1 MESLLQDVRFAA
13 RSLRKAR
20 SVTAIAVAC
29 FALGI
34 GANTAIFSVV
44 KAVLVDAMP
53 YRDPA
58 HLVHVGESERG
69 RGPYSFSPANFFD
82 LQAQTDL
89 FTGAAAYS
97 VTSRD
102 LVSAAEPQ
110 RLRGVR
116 ATANLF
122 TVLGSQ
128 PRAGRVFLPSDT
140 LPGQPPV
147 VVLSEQLWRR
157 QFGSDPAIVGATIS
171 LSGVQT
177 VVVGVMPADFD
188 FPITPVHSD
197 FWLPLD
203 WRTFGDLSQRMN
215 HSLQG
220 VVARLAPGLDSARAA
235 AGLATLARRLATQ
248 FPHEQRER
256 GFIATSI
263 RGIAVKNVRGA
274 LLLLLGAAGL
284 LLLIASANV
293 ANLLLARAAGRR
305 REVAIRTAL
314 GAARGRLIR
323 QLVTESALLALVGG
337 AIGLGLA
344 QALLR
349 TLLAVAGTTLPRG
362 DHVALDGSV
371 LLFAALLSLATGAI
385 FGALPAFRATC
396 TDLRQDLSEAAG
408 RSSGS
413 AERHRLL
420 SALIVGEI
428 ALSLM
433 LLTGA
438 SLIVRSFLQL
448 LDTNPGFDPTGVMT
462 FRTNA
467 PSGRGADS
475 LRYAQFYGPVLD
487 RVRAIPG
494 VKSAG
499 FTNLLPIQDGT
510 TDSFI
515 RVIGRPLETDALN
528 RPDAEVRYVSSDYF
542 RTLRIPIMRGR
553 ELTSGDDRAAPRVVI
568 VNEELVKRF
577 LPGENP
583 IGKQLD
589 PGNGEPATI
598 IGVVHSVRQTGLDR
612 PPSPELYLAAAQS
625 PAALSAITYV
635 FAGDGDQPALARAA
649 REVVRSVAPMQPIYQ
664 LGTMDDVIAASLR
677 VRRLVLM
684 LLGGFAALAVLLSA
698 AGVYGVT
705 SYGVAQRTREIG
717 IRMALGARGADV
729 ASMVLRDV
737 SRVAGTGI
745 LIGILAAAVLS
756 RLMQSL
762 VFGVGVHD
770 PMTFAAVPI
779 VIGVVAIIA
788 GVVPALRAAHVDPLA
803 AMRAE

>member
-1 MESLLQDVRFAA
+1 MESFVQDIRFAL
-13 RSLRKAR
+13 RSLRKAG
-20 SVTAIAVAC
+20 SVTTIALAC

-58 HLVHVGESERG
+58 HLVQVGESERG
-69 RGPYSFSPANFFD
+69 HGPYNVSPANFFD
-82 LQAQTDL
+82 LRAQTGV
-89 FTGAAAYS
+89 FAGAAAYA
-97 VTSRD
+97 VTNRD
-102 LVSAAEPQ
+102 LVDAAEPQ

-116 ATANLF
+116 ATADLF
-122 TVLGSQ
+122 TVLGAQ
-128 PRAGRVFLPSDT
+128 PLVGRVFLPADS

-157 QFGSDPAIVGATIS
+157 QFGSEPKLIGSTIT
-171 LSGVQT
+171 LGGVQT
-177 VVVGVMPADFD
+177 IVVGVMPASFD
-188 FPITPVHSD
+188 FPVTPIHCD
-197 FWLPLD
+197 FWLPLEL
-203 WRTFGDLSQRMN
+203 RNFGVLSNRMY
-215 HSLQG
+215 HSLY
-220 VVARLAPGLDSARAA
+220 VVARLARGIDSSRAA
-235 AGLATLARRLATQ
+235 AGLQTLARRLETQ

-323 QLVTESALLALVGG
+323 QLVTESALLALAGG
-337 AIGLGLA
+337 AIGLALA

-349 TLLAVAGTTLPRG
+349 ALLALAGTTLPRG
-362 DHVALDGSV
+362 DHVALDGPV

-385 FGALPAFRATC
+385 FGAIPAFRATR
-396 TDLRQDLSEAAG
+396 TDLRQDLSDAAG

-420 SALIVGEI
+420 STLIVGEI

-438 SLIVRSFLQL
+438 SLIVRSFIRL
-448 LDTNPGFDPTGVMT
+448 LDTNPGFDPSGVMT

-467 PSGRGADS
+467 PSGSGADS

-487 RVRAIPG
+487 RLRAMPG

-515 RVIGRPLETDALN
+515 HVIGHPVEADALN

-542 RTLRIPIMRGR
+542 RTLRIPILEGR
-553 ELTSGDDRAAPRVVI
+553 ELSAADDRAAPRVVI

-577 LPGENP
+577 MAGENP

-589 PGNGEPATI
+589 PGSGVPATI
-598 IGVVHSVRQTGLDR
+598 VGVVHSVQQTALDR
-612 PPSPELYLAAAQS
+612 PASPELYLAAAQS
-625 PAALSAITYV
+625 PGALGAVTFV
-635 FAGDGDQPALARAA
+635 FAASGDESALARGA
-649 REVVRSVAPMQPIYQ
+649 REVVRSIAPMQPVYQ
-664 LGTMDDVIAASLR
+664 LGTMDDVVAASLR
-677 VRRLVLM
+677 VRRLVLV

-717 IRMALGARGADV
+717 IRMALGARGGDV
-729 ASMVLRDV
+729 ASMVLTDV
-737 SRVAGTGI
+737 SRVAGLGI
-745 LIGILAAAVLS
+745 VIGIAGAAVLS
-756 RLMQSL
+756 QVMQSL
-762 VFGVGVHD
+762 VFGVGVRD
-770 PMTFAAVPI
+770 PMTFAMTPVVVGI
-779 VIGVVAIIA
+779 VAIVA
-788 GVVPALRAAHVDPLA
+788 GVVPALRAANVDPLA

>member
-13 RSLRKAR
+13 RSLRKAGG
-20 SVTAIAVAC
+20 VTAIALAC
-29 FALGI
+29 FALGS

-53 YRDPA
+53 YQDPGR
-58 HLVHVGESERG
+58 LVHVGESERG
-69 RGPYSFSPANFFD
+69 RGPSSVSPANFFD
-82 LQAQTDL
+82 LRAQTDL
-89 FTGAAAYS
+89 FTDAAAYGAID
-97 VTSRD
+97 RD
-102 LVSAAEPQ
+102 LADAAQPQ

-122 TVLGSQ
+122 RVLGSQ
-128 PRAGRVFLPSDT
+128 PLAGRVFLPADT

-147 VVLSEQLWRR
+147 VVVSEQLWRR
-157 QFGSDPAIVGATIS
+157 QFGGSPAIVGSTIT
-171 LSGVQT
+171 LGGVPT
-177 VVVGVMPADFD
+177 IVVGVMPASFD
-188 FPITPVHSD
+188 FPVTATHFD

-203 WRTFGDLSQRMN
+203 WHTFGDLSARMN
-215 HSLQG
+215 HNLNG
-220 VVARLAPGLDSARAA
+220 VVARLAPGLDSTRAA
-235 AGLATLARRLATQ
+235 AGLATLARRLALQ

-263 RGIAVKNVRGA
+263 RGRAVKNVRGA
-274 LLLLLGAAGL
+274 LFLLLGAAGV

-314 GAARGRLIR
+314 GAARGRLVR
-323 QLVTESALLALVGG
+323 QLVTESALLALAGG
-337 AIGLGLA
+337 AIGLILA
-344 QALLR
+344 QGLLRALLA
-349 TLLAVAGTTLPRG
+349 LVGATLPRG
-362 DHVALDGSV
+362 DHVALDGPV
-371 LLFAALLSLATGAI
+371 LLFAALLSLATGTI
-385 FGALPAFRATC
+385 FGALPAFRATRS
-396 TDLRQDLSEAAG
+396 DLRQDLSDAAG

-420 SALIVGEI
+420 STLIVGEI

-438 SLIVRSFLQL
+438 SLIVRSFLRL
-448 LDTNPGFDPTGVMT
+448 LDTNPGFDPTGVVT

-467 PSGRGADS
+467 PAGRSADS

-487 RVRAIPG
+487 RLRLVPG

-515 RVIGRPLETDALN
+515 HVIGHPVEVDALN

-542 RTLRIPIMRGR
+542 RTLRIPVLAGR
-553 ELTSGDDRAAPRVVI
+553 EFTAGDDRAAPRVVI

-577 LPGENP
+577 LPNENP

-589 PGNGEPATI
+589 PGFGEPATI
-598 IGVVHSVRQTGLDR
+598 VGVVHSVQQTALDR
-612 PPSPELYLAAAQS
+612 PPSPELYMAAAQS
-625 PAALSAITYV
+625 PANFGAVTYV
-635 FAGDGDQPALARAA
+635 FAGEGDPSSLERAA
-649 REVVRSVAPMQPIYQ
+649 RDVVRSVAPMQPIYQ
-664 LGTMDDVIAASLR
+664 LGTMDGVIAASLR
-677 VRRLVLM
+677 VRKLVLV
-684 LLGGFAALAVLLSA
+684 LLGGFAALAVLLAA

-737 SRVAGTGI
+737 SRVAG
-745 LIGILAAAVLS
+745 IGVVIGVFAAAALS
-756 RLMQSL
+756 RVMQSL
-762 VFGVGVHD
+762 LFGVGAHD

-779 VIGVVAIIA
+779 LIGVVAVVA
-788 GVVPALRAAHVDPLA
+788 GVVPAIRAAHVDPLS